1 MIVKRI
7 NRPGRAIGHLYGL
20 EYMTIRIRH
29 KTKLAR
35 LGLQSQAT
43 ACGLPCF
50 SASKGGAVAGAAN
63 FFKQLGVALD
73 VEPAPTHDDEHERG
87 HNEAKDHDNQVNRE
101 F

>member
-1 MIVKRI
+1 MIGKGI
-7 NRPGRAIGHLYGL
+7 DRPAEAFGHLYGN

-35 LGLQSQAT
+35 LGRQSQAT
-43 ACGLPCF
+43 GCGLPCF

-63 FFKQLGVALD
+63 FFEQLGVALD
-73 VEPAPTHDDEHERG
+73 VEPAPTNDDEHERG